1 MPINMTTR
9 KNEERIAGTL
19 PCLGRGTG
27 LDRNNEFH
35 TDKGKK
41 VENTRR
47 NTVASVTECYL
58 SDALSPWNSKVR
70 FRQGKRQVGV

>member
-1 MPINMTTR
+1 MPINTTTR

-27 LDRNNEFH
+27 LDGSNEFH

-41 VENTRR
+41 VENSRR

-58 SDALSPWNSKVR
+58 SDTLSPWNSKVV